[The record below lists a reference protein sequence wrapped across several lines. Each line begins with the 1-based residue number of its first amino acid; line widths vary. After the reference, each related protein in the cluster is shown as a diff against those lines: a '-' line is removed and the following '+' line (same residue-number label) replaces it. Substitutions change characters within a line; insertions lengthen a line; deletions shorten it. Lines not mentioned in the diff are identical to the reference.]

1 MKKAKEILKKLKLRP
16 TLQRVAITEILLRKK
31 QVHVTAYS
39 LEKLM
44 VKNKIFISRA
54 TIYNNLNEL
63 SNRGFLKKVIVKN
76 DKMWFDT
83 NLSKHHH
90 FYDEEED
97 KLVDIQEKEINFSK
111 FPKAPGPGPAAA
123 FCHRLVSFAYTGI
136 QTARPDSLRLP
147 VSPQLGS

>member
-31 QVHVTAYS
+31 EVHVTAYS

-97 KLVDIQEKEINFSK
+97 KLVDIQEKDINLSK
-111 FPKAPGPGPAAA
+111 FPKAPYGKSIKS
-123 FCHRLVSFAYTGI
+123 VDI
-136 QTARPDSLRLP
+136 IINIKKD
-147 VSPQLGS
+147 

>member
-1 MKKAKEILKKLKLRP
+1 MKKAKDILKKLKLRP

-31 QVHVTAYS
+31 EVHVTAYS

-44 VKNKIFISRA
+44 IKNNIFISRA

-111 FPKAPGPGPAAA
+111 FPDAPYGKKIKS
-123 FCHRLVSFAYTGI
+123 VDI
-136 QTARPDSLRLP
+136 IINIKKD
-147 VSPQLGS
+147 

>member
-16 TLQRVAITEILLRKK
+16 TSQRLAIIKILLKK
-31 QVHVTAYS
+31 KEVHVTAYS
-39 LEKLM
+39 LERLM
-44 VKNKIFISRA
+44 IKNKIFISRA
-54 TIYNNLNEL
+54 TIYNNLNDL

-97 KLVDIQEKEINFSK
+97 KLFDIQEKEINFSK
-111 FPKAPGPGPAAA
+111 FPEAPNGKNIKS
-123 FCHRLVSFAYTGI
+123 VDI
-136 QTARPDSLRLP
+136 IINIKKD
-147 VSPQLGS
+147 

>member
-1 MKKAKEILKKLKLRP
+1 MKIISEFGF
-16 TLQRVAITEILLRKK
+16 VFHRKIVVVFNTK
-31 QVHVTAYS
+31 I
-39 LEKLM
+39 EKMLI
-44 VKNKIFISRA
+44 KNKVYISRA

-63 SNRGFLKKVIVKN
+63 SCKGFLKKVIVKK

-111 FPKAPGPGPAAA
+111 FPKAPQGKNIKS
-123 FCHRLVSFAYTGI
+123 VDI
-136 QTARPDSLRLP
+136 IINIKKD
-147 VSPQLGS
+147 

>member
-1 MKKAKEILKKLKLRP
+1 MNCISMKKAKEILKKLKLRP

-31 QVHVTAYS
+31 EVHVTAYS

-83 NLSKHHH
+83 NLSTHHH
-90 FYDEEED
+90 FYDEEEN
-97 KLVDIQEKEINFSK
+97 KLVDIQEKEINFSR
-111 FPKAPGPGPAAA
+111 FPKAP
-123 FCHRLVSFAYTGI
+123 
-136 QTARPDSLRLP
+136 
-147 VSPQLGS
+147 LGKNIKSVDIIINIKKD

>member
-31 QVHVTAYS
+31 EVHVTAYS

-111 FPKAPGPGPAAA
+111 FPKAPDGKNIKS
-123 FCHRLVSFAYTGI
+123 VDI
-136 QTARPDSLRLP
+136 IINIKKD
-147 VSPQLGS
+147 

>member
-16 TLQRVAITEILLRKK
+16 TLQRIAITETLLKK
-31 QVHVTAYS
+31 KEVHVTAYS

-44 VKNKIFISRA
+44 VKNKTFISRA

-83 NLSKHHH
+83 NLTKHHH
-90 FYDEEED
+90 FYDEEENE
-97 KLVDIQEKEINFSK
+97 LIDIQEKEINFSK
-111 FPKAPGPGPAAA
+111 FPKAPQGKN
-123 FCHRLVSFAYTGI
+123 VKSVDI
-136 QTARPDSLRLP
+136 IINIKKD
-147 VSPQLGS
+147 

>member
-31 QVHVTAYS
+31 EVHVTAYS
-39 LEKLM
+39 LEKMM
-44 VKNKIFISRA
+44 VKNKIYISRA

-63 SNRGFLKKVIVKN
+63 SSRGFLKKVIVKN

-111 FPKAPGPGPAAA
+111 FPKAPNGKKIKS
-123 FCHRLVSFAYTGI
+123 VDI
-136 QTARPDSLRLP
+136 IINIKKD
-147 VSPQLGS
+147 

>member
-31 QVHVTAYS
+31 EVHVTAYS

-90 FYDEEED
+90 FYDEEEN

-111 FPKAPGPGPAAA
+111 FPKAPYG
-123 FCHRLVSFAYTGI
+123 RSIKSVDI
-136 QTARPDSLRLP
+136 IINIKKD
-147 VSPQLGS
+147 

>member
-16 TLQRVAITEILLRKK
+16 TSQRVAITEILLRKK
-31 QVHVTAYS
+31 DVHVTAYS

-111 FPKAPGPGPAAA
+111 FPKAPQGKNIKS
-123 FCHRLVSFAYTGI
+123 VDIIINI
-136 QTARPDSLRLP
+136 QKD
-147 VSPQLGS
+147 

>member
-1 MKKAKEILKKLKLRP
+1 MKKAKEILNNLKLRP
-16 TLQRVAITEILLRKK
+16 TIQRLAITEILLKK
-31 QVHVTAYS
+31 KEVHVTAYS
-39 LEKLM
+39 LEKMLI
-44 VKNKIFISRA
+44 KNKVYISRA

-63 SNRGFLKKVIVKN
+63 SSKGFLKKVIVNK

-111 FPKAPGPGPAAA
+111 FPEAPNGKNIK
-123 FCHRLVSFAYTGI
+123 SI
-136 QTARPDSLRLP
+136 DIIINIKKD
-147 VSPQLGS
+147 

>member
-1 MKKAKEILKKLKLRP
+1 MKKAKDILKKLKLRP

-31 QVHVTAYS
+31 EVHVTAYS

-90 FYDEEED
+90 FYDEEEN

-111 FPKAPGPGPAAA
+111 FPKAPYGKSIKS
-123 FCHRLVSFAYTGI
+123 VDI
-136 QTARPDSLRLP
+136 IINIKKD
-147 VSPQLGS
+147 

>member
-31 QVHVTAYS
+31 EVHITAYS

-111 FPKAPGPGPAAA
+111 FPKAPYGKSIKS
-123 FCHRLVSFAYTGI
+123 VDI
-136 QTARPDSLRLP
+136 IINIKKD
-147 VSPQLGS
+147 

>member
-31 QVHVTAYS
+31 EVHVTSYS

-63 SNRGFLKKVIVKN
+63 SSRGFLKKVIVKN

-83 NLSKHHH
+83 NLTKHHH

-111 FPKAPGPGPAAA
+111 FPKAPQGKNIKS
-123 FCHRLVSFAYTGI
+123 VDI
-136 QTARPDSLRLP
+136 IINIKKD
-147 VSPQLGS
+147 

>member
-16 TLQRVAITEILLRKK
+16 TSQRVAIAEILLKK
-31 QVHVTAYS
+31 KEVHVTAYS
-39 LEKLM
+39 LEKMLSKKK
-44 VKNKIFISRA
+44 VYISRA

-63 SNRGFLKKVIVKN
+63 SSKGFLKKVIVKK

-97 KLVDIQEKEINFSK
+97 KLFDIQEREINFSM
-111 FPKAPGPGPAAA
+111 FPSVPKGKKIKSVDIIINIKK
-123 FCHRLVSFAYTGI
+123 H
-136 QTARPDSLRLP
+136 
-147 VSPQLGS
+147 

>member
-31 QVHVTAYS
+31 EVHVTAYS

-111 FPKAPGPGPAAA
+111 FPKAPYGKSIKS
-123 FCHRLVSFAYTGI
+123 VDI
-136 QTARPDSLRLP
+136 IINIKKD
-147 VSPQLGS
+147 

>member
-31 QVHVTAYS
+31 EVHITAYS

-111 FPKAPGPGPAAA
+111 FPKAPYG
-123 FCHRLVSFAYTGI
+123 RSIKSVDI
-136 QTARPDSLRLP
+136 IINIKKD
-147 VSPQLGS
+147 

>member
-16 TLQRVAITEILLRKK
+16 TSQRVAITEILLRKK
-31 QVHVTAYS
+31 DVHVTAYS

-111 FPKAPGPGPAAA
+111 FPSVPKGKKIKS
-123 FCHRLVSFAYTGI
+123 VDIIINIKKY
-136 QTARPDSLRLP
+136 
-147 VSPQLGS
+147 

>member
-31 QVHVTAYS
+31 EVHITAYS

-111 FPKAPGPGPAAA
+111 FPKAPFGKSIKS
-123 FCHRLVSFAYTGI
+123 VDI
-136 QTARPDSLRLP
+136 IINIKKD
-147 VSPQLGS
+147 

>member
-16 TLQRVAITEILLRKK
+16 TLQRLAITDILLKK
-31 QVHVTAYS
+31 KEVHVTAYS
-39 LEKLM
+39 MEKLIT
-44 VKNKIFISRA
+44 KNKIFISRA

-90 FYDEEED
+90 FYDEVED

-111 FPKAPGPGPAAA
+111 FPDAPDGKKIKS
-123 FCHRLVSFAYTGI
+123 VDI
-136 QTARPDSLRLP
+136 IINVKKD
-147 VSPQLGS
+147 

>member
-1 MKKAKEILKKLKLRP
+1 MKRAKEILKKLKLRP

-63 SNRGFLKKVIVKN
+63 SNKGFLKKVIVKN

-90 FYDEEED
+90 FYDEVED
-97 KLVDIQEKEINFSK
+97 KLVDIHEKEISFSK
-111 FPKAPGPGPAAA
+111 FPDAPDGKKIKS
-123 FCHRLVSFAYTGI
+123 VDI
-136 QTARPDSLRLP
+136 IINIKKD
-147 VSPQLGS
+147 